1 MADMEVP
8 KDNTFSPPMPPV
20 SGSLFLMAAAQMH
33 ADGYFTPASNETK
46 AEVMKS
52 EPGATTG
59 NVSQSPNHR
68 VGSAFAILEGK
79 R

>member
-1 MADMEVP
+1 MEVP
-8 KDNTFSPPMPPV
+8 KDNTFSLSAPPV

-33 ADGYFTPASNETK
+33 MDGYFNVPAEGSAK
-46 AEVMKS
+46 AEVMKP
-52 EPGATTG
+52 EPGKYTG

-68 VGSAFAILEGK
+68 VGSAFATLKGQ